1 MPASR
6 LPRCPRARESNVP
19 ETRGRVTPFPLAT
32 PANRLR
38 RRRGASGDGSGQPQR
53 PGATRTLRGASD
65 SAATGGGPRS
75 GPFHRVPTTLPA
87 PHPPTSRVFIAQG
100 AACPSPRPP
109 RSPPSARAHPQW
121 PGTPEDGRPCYNQPV
136 NATVA
141 VKASGV
147 GAVKMGPTLLL
158 QVTPERMACP
168 TRRPL
173 KGKSALPTA
182 LAPLQLRARSPGEG
196 SWPVPPRGQGSGR
209 RCHPGV
215 QISVVGA
222 GLWRWTLLF
231 RPCAGR
237 VMTDFVFNPRT
248 RT

>member
-1 MPASR
+1 MFGSHADPAGRQR
-6 LPRCPRARESNVP
+6 LSGDRGWPSLWPFPPRAHDTS
-19 ETRGRVTPFPLAT
+19 
-32 PANRLR
+32 
-38 RRRGASGDGSGQPQR
+38 R
-53 PGATRTLRGASD
+53 PS
-65 SAATGGGPRS
+65 P
-75 GPFHRVPTTLPA
+75 
-87 PHPPTSRVFIAQG
+87 PHPRVSIAQG

-136 NATVA
+136 KATVA

-196 SWPVPPRGQGSGR
+196 SWPVPPPG
-209 RCHPGV
+209 PGV
-215 QISVVGA
+215 RSPMSPRHAGKCRGSRTMAVDTVISSMCRSGHDRFC
-222 GLWRWTLLF
+222 L
-231 RPCAGR
+231 
-237 VMTDFVFNPRT
+237 
-248 RT
+248 

>member
-1 MPASR
+1 MHNCAVPAPVG
-6 LPRCPRARESNVP
+6 LTAQ
-19 ETRGRVTPFPLAT
+19 RGRWRET
-32 PANRLR
+32 
-38 RRRGASGDGSGQPQR
+38 SQPDA
-53 PGATRTLRGASD
+53 GFKSCAM
-65 SAATGGGPRS
+65 
-75 GPFHRVPTTLPA
+75 
-87 PHPPTSRVFIAQG
+87 PHPRVSIAQG

-168 TRRPL
+168 ARRPL

-231 RPCAGR
+231 RPRAGR